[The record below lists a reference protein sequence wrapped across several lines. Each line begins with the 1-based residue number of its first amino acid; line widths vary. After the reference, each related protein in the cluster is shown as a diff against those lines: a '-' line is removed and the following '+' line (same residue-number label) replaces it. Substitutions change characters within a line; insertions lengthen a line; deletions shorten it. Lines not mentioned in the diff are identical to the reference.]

1 MDFMGAIQAGFKNYA
16 NFRGVAKRSEYW
28 YFVLFLILSSLVLS
42 VVDTFIGFGVIGLA
56 FSLVTLIPSL
66 SVLVR
71 RLRDAGYSWTWLLA
85 PITSLASFIA
95 GLVGIVSLGI
105 QAGLFDWA
113 ALMQP
118 DAEINMAAIEQIAND
133 PNFYAFG
140 IMTLMGLVFSG
151 ISSLLV
157 NIIFP
162 ALPSKSAAEGNK
174 RVQPETL

>member
-1 MDFMGAIQAGFKNYA
+1 
-16 NFRGVAKRSEYW
+16 
-28 YFVLFLILSSLVLS
+28 
-42 VVDTFIGFGVIGLA
+42 VVDTFIGFGVVGLA

-71 RLRDAGYSWTWLLA
+71 RLRDAGYSWAWLLA
-85 PITSLASFIA
+85 PMLSSGVFIS
-95 GLVGIVSLGI
+95 GLVGVVSAGI
-105 QAGLFDWA
+105 SAGLFDWS
-113 ALMQP
+113 ALVDPESEVLNPQ
-118 DAEINMAAIEQIAND
+118 ALELLAND

-140 IMTLMGLVFSG
+140 LMTLFGLVFAG
-151 ISSLLV
+151 ISSILV